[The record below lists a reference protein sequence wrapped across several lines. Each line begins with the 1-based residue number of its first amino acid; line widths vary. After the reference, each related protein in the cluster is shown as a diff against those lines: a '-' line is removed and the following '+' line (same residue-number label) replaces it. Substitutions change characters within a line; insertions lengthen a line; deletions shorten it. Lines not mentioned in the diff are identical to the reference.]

1 MVKFILI
8 LQMCYATQNMCLPPM
23 ELTTIYSSYKEC
35 GLAGYNQS
43 SSIIQEMDSKLI
55 NDNKILI
62 KFWCLEKK
70 VENEKKIDT

>member
-1 MVKFILI
+1 MKFILV
-8 LQMCYATQNMCLPPM
+8 LQMCYAVQNMCLPPM

-35 GLAGYNQS
+35 GLAGYKQS
-43 SSIIQEMDSKLI
+43 GSIIQEMDSQLI

-70 VENEKKIDT
+70 VVDEKKINI